1 MDYSCASVHCV
12 IYVFRP
18 VILPVALSI
27 DISYL
32 RELYNSRS
40 LLKPTHPFF
49 SWLCIREKGANYI
62 CELESHHKQFG

>member
-49 SWLCIREKGANYI
+49 PGFVSEKKVLI
-62 CELESHHKQFG
+62 IFVS